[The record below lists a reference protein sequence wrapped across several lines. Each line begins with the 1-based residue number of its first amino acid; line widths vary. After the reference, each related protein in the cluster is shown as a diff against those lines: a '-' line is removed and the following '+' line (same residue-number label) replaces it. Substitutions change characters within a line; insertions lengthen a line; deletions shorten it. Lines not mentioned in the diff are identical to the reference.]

1 MQYDLVI
8 IGGGPAGLSAALYA
22 ARYNLKTVVLAKDF
36 GHIVKSSLIEN
47 YPGVE
52 STDGIT
58 LITRMRKQVT
68 ALKVTI
74 KNATIKKI
82 EKTKS
87 GFKATSNKGES
98 YEAKALLLA
107 SGSQPRLLNLKGED
121 KYAGKGVSYC
131 TTCDAPIFKGKA
143 VAVLGGSNSAATA
156 ALHASDFAKKVTIIY
171 RGEELRAQPILV
183 EKIKAKKN
191 IEIITKSNIIELKGD
206 KMLTGLKFDTGKELK
221 VEGLFIEIG
230 HTPSSEMARR
240 LGAELDEKNY
250 VKVNPAQMTNI
261 PGLFAAGDLTNACN
275 NLKQLV
281 TAAAQGAVAA
291 NAIFMFLNN
300 KAVGH

>member
-8 IGGGPAGLSAALYA
+8 IGGGPSGLTAALYA
-22 ARYNLKTVVLAKDF
+22 ARYNLKTIVIAKDF
-36 GHIVKSSLIEN
+36 GLVVKSSLIEN

-68 ALKVTI
+68 ALKVPI
-74 KNATIKKI
+74 KNATIEKI

-87 GFKATSNKGES
+87 GFKATSKKGES

-107 SGSQPRLLNLKGED
+107 SGSQPKLLNLDGED
-121 KYAGKGVSYC
+121 KYAGKGISYC
-131 TTCDAPIFKGKA
+131 TTCDAPIFRGKA

-156 ALHASDFAKKVTIIY
+156 ALHISDFAKKVTIIY
-171 RGEELRAQPILV
+171 RGEELRAQPMLV
-183 EKIKAKKN
+183 QKIKSKKN
-191 IEIITKSNIIELKGD
+191 IDIITEADITELKGD
-206 KMLTGLKFDTGKELK
+206 KMLTGLKLSTGKELK

-230 HTPSSEMARR
+230 YTPSSELARR
-240 LGAELDEKNY
+240 LGAELDEKSY
-250 VKVNPAQMTNI
+250 VKVNQAQMTNI

-275 NLKQLV
+275 NLKQLI

-291 NAIFMFLNN
+291 NAIFSYL
-300 KAVGH
+300 KHGSH